1 MKLWAICNISLTELF
16 SGLLCLHPET
26 ELLSLLR
33 CQFISPKKYTQ
44 RFQGETMS
52 RGFGIMAG
60 VPNGLF
66 CMVIHLAVELCAVC
80 EVFVASVV
88 VWVGFDMRKDTSEG

>member
-1 MKLWAICNISLTELF
+1 
-16 SGLLCLHPET
+16 
-26 ELLSLLR
+26 
-33 CQFISPKKYTQ
+33 
-44 RFQGETMS
+44 MS